1 VGVAHTSLY
10 ELLKKRR
17 MVRHYTSEPVQRE
30 ALERIVATVRRAP
43 SAGFSQGQRL
53 LVVDDPDLLA
63 RIAALGHDDSFEGVE
78 PWFET
83 AAAQVFVMTCEGDY
97 HERYQRDDKLQDG
110 EEIEWPVPFW
120 HVDAGAAM
128 MLILLGA
135 IEEGLAAAV
144 YGIFGDN
151 ERKLRDLLRIPDDFT
166 LVAGIS
172 IGYPLPDPGWSSKT
186 SRTTQRRRAL
196 DEVVQWNRWS
206 SAL

>member
-1 VGVAHTSLY
+1 MPESEPFY

-17 MVRHYTSEPVQRE
+17 MVRHYTGEPVPRE

-53 LVVDDPDLLA
+53 LVVDDPELLA
-63 RIAALGHDDSFEGVE
+63 RIAALGGDEMPEGVE

-83 AAAQVFVMTCEGDY
+83 AAAQVFVMTREGDY
-97 HERYQRDDKLQDG
+97 HDRYQRDDKLQDG

-128 MLILLGA
+128 MLILVAA

-144 YGIFGDN
+144 YGIFGED
-151 ERKLRDLLRIPDDFT
+151 EKKLRDLLGIPTEFT

-172 IGYPLPDPGWSSKT
+172 LGYPLPDPGWSSKT
-186 SRTTQRRRAL
+186 SRATQRRRAVEEL
-196 DEVVQWNRWS
+196 VQWNRWS
-206 SAL
+206 S

>member
-1 VGVAHTSLY
+1 MPESEPFY

-17 MVRHYTSEPVQRE
+17 MVRHYTGEPVPRE

-53 LVVDDPDLLA
+53 LVVDDPELLA
-63 RIAALGHDDSFEGVE
+63 RIAALGDDEMPEGVE

-83 AAAQVFVMTCEGDY
+83 AAAQVFVMTREGDY
-97 HERYQRDDKLQDG
+97 HDRYQRDDKLQDG

-128 MLILLGA
+128 MLILVAA

-144 YGIFGDN
+144 YGIFGED
-151 ERKLRDLLRIPDDFT
+151 EKKLRDLLGIPTEFT

-172 IGYPLPDPGWSSKT
+172 LGYPLPDPGWSSKT
-186 SRTTQRRRAL
+186 SRATQRRRAVEEL
-196 DEVVQWNRWS
+196 VQWNRWS
-206 SAL
+206 S

>member
-1 VGVAHTSLY
+1 MGSLY

-17 MVRHYTSEPVQRE
+17 MVRHYTGERVPRE
-30 ALERIVATVRRAP
+30 ALERIAATVRRAP
-43 SAGFSQGQRL
+43 SGGFSQGQRL

-63 RIAALGHDDSFEGVE
+63 RIAALGDDDPLEGVE
-78 PWFET
+78 PWLET
-83 AAAQVFVMTCEGDY
+83 AAAQVFVMTRENDY
-97 HERYQRDDKLQDG
+97 HDRYRRDDKLQDG

-128 MLILLGA
+128 MLVLLAA

-144 YGIFGDN
+144 YGIFGDD
-151 ERKLRDLLRIPDDFT
+151 EKKLRDLLRIPDDFT

-186 SRTTQRRRAL
+186 SRATQRRRTV
-196 DEVVQWNRWS
+196 DEVVHWNAWTS
-206 SAL
+206 